1 MVSDAEEPDLVMSL
15 AVDLSLDIRLGDEAA
30 DLLLELVELDL
41 VSFDRRAR
49 ISRDRCERKLFFTK
63 EEDELELTL
72 AEDAV
77 RLIPEAEEVFALDG
91 PSLEL
96 LGPLG
101 LRLLLA
107 CAELLLA
114 ARESMDFG
122 PFARSLNMTG
132 LDFEYDCCG
141 FSRFVSLVLKYSW

>member
-1 MVSDAEEPDLVMSL
+1 MMSL

-30 DLLLELVELDL
+30 DLLLELVELDF

-49 ISRDRCERKLFFTK
+49 ISRDRCERKLFLTN
-63 EEDELELTL
+63 EEEEFDPTL
-72 AEDAV
+72 AVDAV
-77 RLIPEAEEVFALDG
+77 RLIPELKEVFGLFG
-91 PSLEL
+91 PSLVL

-101 LRLLLA
+101 LRLLLG
-107 CAELLLA
+107 CTELLLA

-132 LDFEYDCCG
+132 LDFEYACCG
-141 FSRFVSLVLKYSW
+141 LSRLVSLVLKYSW